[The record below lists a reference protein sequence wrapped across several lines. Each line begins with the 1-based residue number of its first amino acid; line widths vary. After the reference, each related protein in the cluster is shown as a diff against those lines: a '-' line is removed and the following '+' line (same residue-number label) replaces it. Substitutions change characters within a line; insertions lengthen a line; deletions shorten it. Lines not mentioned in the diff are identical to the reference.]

1 MFLDATTKMSERI
14 KVNDPREQSKVKY
27 PLVPTLFAMIIAW
40 IAGCTSAV
48 KIERFWEEHF
58 DKLKLWIPNFPDHY
72 ISHDTVNRL
81 LSLIAVNDLK
91 GLMSDFCQLVLDNA
105 VSGEMDNV
113 KRVLSLDGQ
122 TPRALE
128 YEAKPDKHGN
138 KISDRRSINNRL
150 YYVTLY
156 DSTSG
161 LSLAMERVQD
171 KENENQACVRAV
183 QMFDLT
189 GTIVTADAL
198 NTQRS
203 VAEAIINRGGDYVLA
218 LKNNHKAIVEAVVN
232 AISSPLLLDTYGSA
246 YRTDVEIDHGRI
258 ERRTVIALPVSVIPN
273 RKILKAWNKDC
284 KTVFYAVTE
293 SAYQKYDVKREPE
306 QRLFLSS
313 LSNDH
318 PDIAKLGYRAIRDHW
333 KIENQLHWVL
343 DMDFGQDHMQIKNR
357 NYIDNAEL
365 LSRLALNVIKMLQ
378 PSMKVRKRQELP
390 SISSIIDK
398 IKCNPGKHIL
408 KIANAL
414 AYGKL

>member
-246 YRTDVEIDHGRI
+246 YRTD
-258 ERRTVIALPVSVIPN
+258 
-273 RKILKAWNKDC
+273 C
-284 KTVFYAVTE
+284 
-293 SAYQKYDVKREPE
+293 
-306 QRLFLSS
+306 
-313 LSNDH
+313 
-318 PDIAKLGYRAIRDHW
+318 
-333 KIENQLHWVL
+333 
-343 DMDFGQDHMQIKNR
+343 
-357 NYIDNAEL
+357 
-365 LSRLALNVIKMLQ
+365 SR
-378 PSMKVRKRQELP
+378 
-390 SISSIIDK
+390 
-398 IKCNPGKHIL
+398 
-408 KIANAL
+408 
-414 AYGKL
+414 